1 MHPAPFVAAALRPAG
16 RNAILPAAS
25 GVKGKFVNNVLR
37 FGNGPD
43 GQPDFAADR
52 DSGMA
57 VIAFVSSAG
66 GTGRTMLAAH
76 IAAQAGRAGDG
87 PVAVLDA
94 DPKGNLWDWWT
105 RRQGKGGAPSCADRA
120 AAGKLDEALAR
131 LSGQGARLC
140 LIDTPAGDADAL
152 APVADSADLI
162 VIPADADAD
171 GAKEASALGRAL
183 AGRATIAFV
192 INARSH
198 AGEQQG
204 NLTSRL
210 AAGGGWPAGM
220 VRHADAYAASMTA
233 GRTVIETHPD
243 IYAAQDIAELWA
255 NLRGIL
261 VAG

>member
-1 MHPAPFVAAALRPAG
+1 MD
-16 RNAILPAAS
+16 NI
-25 GVKGKFVNNVLR
+25 LR
-37 FGNGPD
+37 FGSGPD
-43 GQPDFAADR
+43 DQSDIAAES

-57 VIAFVSSAG
+57 VIALASTAG
-66 GTGRTMLAAH
+66 GSGRTMLAAH

-94 DPKGNLWDWWT
+94 DPKGSLWDWWR
-105 RRQGKGGAPSCADRA
+105 RRQGKGGAPSFAERAD
-120 AAGKLDEALAR
+120 AAGLDEALAR
-131 LSGQGARLC
+131 LRGQGARLC
-140 LIDTPAGDADAL
+140 VVDTPAGDAGAL
-152 APVADSADLI
+152 APVADCADLV
-162 VIPADADAD
+162 VITADADAD
-171 GAKEASALGRAL
+171 GAKEAAALGRAL

-198 AGEQQG
+198 GGEQQG

-210 AAGGGWPAGM
+210 AASGGWPAGL

-233 GRTVIETHPD
+233 GRTVIESHPD
-243 IYAAQDIAELWA
+243 IYAAEDIAELWT

>member
-1 MHPAPFVAAALRPAG
+1 MD
-16 RNAILPAAS
+16 NI
-25 GVKGKFVNNVLR
+25 LR
-37 FGNGPD
+37 FGCGPD
-43 GQPDFAADR
+43 DQSDIAAES

-57 VIAFVSSAG
+57 VIAFVSSADG
-66 GTGRTMLAAH
+66 AGRTMLAAH

-94 DPKGNLWDWWT
+94 DPKGSLWDWWS
-105 RRQGKGGAPSCADRA
+105 RRQGKGGAPSFADRA
-120 AAGKLDEALAR
+120 APGEMDEALGR
-131 LSGQGARLC
+131 LRGQGARLC
-140 LIDTPAGDADAL
+140 LVDTPAGDACAL
-152 APVADSADLI
+152 APVADRADLVLI
-162 VIPADADAD
+162 TADADAD
-171 GAKEASALGRAL
+171 GATDAAALGRAL
-183 AGRATIAFV
+183 AGRAAIAFV

-198 AGEQQG
+198 GGEQLG

-210 AAGGGWPAGM
+210 AASGGWPAGL

-243 IYAAQDIAELWA
+243 IYAAADIAELWA

>member
-1 MHPAPFVAAALRPAG
+1 MGDIV
-16 RNAILPAAS
+16 
-25 GVKGKFVNNVLR
+25 R
-37 FGNGPD
+37 FGSGSGERPD
-43 GQPDFAADR
+43 VTADR
-52 DSGMA
+52 AGSMA
-57 VIAFVSSAG
+57 VIAFASTAP

-94 DPKGNLWDWWT
+94 DPKRSLWEWWH
-105 RRQGKGGAPSCADRA
+105 RRQGKGGAPSFAEMADIE
-120 AAGKLDEALAR
+120 GLDAALAR
-131 LSGQGARLC
+131 LRGQGAQLC
-140 LIDTPAGDADAL
+140 VVDTGCGDADAL
-152 APVADSADLI
+152 APIADRADVI
-162 VIPADADAD
+162 VVPADADAA
-171 GAKEASALGRAL
+171 GAMEASALGRAL

-192 INARSH
+192 INGRSH

-243 IYAAQDIAELWA
+243 IYAAEDIAELWA